1 MNQTETILHH
11 LTHYGP
17 ITQADAFE
25 LYGIFRLAS
34 RINDIKRLG
43 YPVDKEMI
51 MGKNRFGKSV
61 SFARYSLKEDS
72 NA

>member
-11 LTHYGP
+11 LKMYGP

-43 YPVDKEMI
+43 YPVEKEI
-51 MGKNRFGKSV
+51 ITGKNRFGKKV
-61 SFARYSLKEDS
+61 SFARYSLKEEK